1 MKAYKA
7 YKVFWIGR
15 RGWKSGPVLMSVC
28 ARGEA
33 TVYYA
38 RGQWSEAPDWL
49 WERGYGLCC
58 FEIEEKAKE
67 YFNSVREITA
77 PYNYSELWE
86 VEAEEI
92 KKELPPAMDLI
103 ALESK
108 KFQTAVENGWAE
120 GTIMA
125 RRVKLIR
132 QIL

>member
-1 MKAYKA
+1 MKA
-7 YKVFWIGR
+7 YKVFLVGR
-15 RGWKSGPVLMSVC
+15 RGWRCGPVLMSVC

-49 WERGYGLCC
+49 WKEGYGLCC
-58 FEIEEKAKE
+58 FETEEKAKD
-67 YFNSVREITA
+67 YFNSV

-86 VEAEEI
+86 VEVEEI

-108 KFQTAVENGWAE
+108 KFQTAVEDGWAE